1 MIKKVHLSSQAENS
15 DSVSRRLSPVLERSD
30 LVSESF
36 TPKLKCSEYV
46 SKILSE
52 TKSSDYFTVSCQVI

>member
-1 MIKKVHLSSQAENS
+1 MIQKVNLHPQIANS
-15 DSVSRRLSPVLERSD
+15 NSISRRLSPVVESSD
-30 LVSESF
+30 LISESF

-52 TKSSDYFTVSCQVI
+52 TKCSDYFTVSCQVI